1 MRNYTQ
7 HIAVAAIMFDLACLS
22 ATSAQA
28 ATVVQTEHWGTTE
41 QITAGDGSFAYPTA
55 SVTKTLDP
63 FNTAL
68 GTLDSVTI
76 NWSFGVAISG
86 IAGEGASVNIGM
98 SPNGWVNSTN
108 FGGVGNAGYYASL
121 SQGAFSGATT
131 TPFYFEQ
138 YFTAAN
144 AGVTCNPAFWPI
156 VSGASSFQAK
166 LGPFEGALQNG
177 GYANYYRLTSGTVT
191 TSIDLVATYTYSA
204 IPTPGAAALIGLAGA
219 FMSRRRRN

>member
-41 QITAGDGSFAYPTA
+41 QITAGDGSFDYPTA

-86 IAGEGASVNIGM
+86 IAGENASVNMGM
-98 SPNGWVNSTN
+98 NPNGWVNSTI
-108 FGGVGNAGYYASL
+108 FGGVGSAGYYANL

-131 TPFYFEQ
+131 TTFYGEQ

-156 VSGASSFQAK
+156 VSGAST
-166 LGPFEGALQNG
+166 FEARLDGGL
-177 GYANYYRLTSGTVT
+177 GYATYYSLTSGTVT
-191 TSIDLVATYTYSA
+191 RTIDLVATYTYA
-204 IPTPGAAALIGLAGA
+204 AVPAPGAAALIGLAGMVA
-219 FMSRRRRN
+219 TRRRRN

>member
-131 TPFYFEQ
+131 TTFYLEQ

-166 LGPFEGALQNG
+166 LSFEGNG
-177 GYANYYRLTSGTVT
+177 AYANYSSLTSGTVT

>member
-7 HIAVAAIMFDLACLS
+7 HIAVAAIMFNLACLS

-28 ATVVQTEHWGTTE
+28 ATVVQTGHWDTSE
-41 QITAGDGSFAYPTA
+41 QLTPGSGSFSFSTT
-55 SVTKTLDP
+55 SLNKTLDP

-76 NWSFGVAISG
+76 HWSFGVAISG

-131 TPFYFEQ
+131 TTSYFEQ

-166 LGPFEGALQNG
+166 LGPFEGGLQNG
-177 GYANYYRLTSGTVT
+177 GYANYYSLTSGTVT

>member
-28 ATVVQTEHWGTTE
+28 ATVVQTGHWDTSE
-41 QITAGDGSFAYPTA
+41 QLTPGSGSFSFSTT
-55 SVTKTLDP
+55 SLNKTLDP

-68 GTLDSVTI
+68 GTLERVTI
-76 NWSFGVAISG
+76 VWSFGLTISG
-86 IAGEGASVNIGM
+86 IAGENASVYM
-98 SPNGWVNSTN
+98 QLAPTGWVNTTHFATLGHAVISLQPLPGTFQSSSTVN
-108 FGGVGNAGYYASL
+108 YGDSMN
-121 SQGAFSGATT
+121 
-131 TPFYFEQ
+131 
-138 YFTAAN
+138 FTAAN

-166 LGPFEGALQNG
+166 LGPFEGGMQNG

>member
-41 QITAGDGSFAYPTA
+41 QITAGNGSFAYPSA
-55 SVTKTLDP
+55 SITKTLDP

-86 IAGEGASVNIGM
+86 IAVEGASVNMGM
-98 SPNGWVNSTN
+98 GPSGWIDSIS
-108 FGGVGNAGYYASL
+108 FGTVGNTSVALTPSPGV
-121 SQGAFSGATT
+121 FSAATT
-131 TPFYFEQ
+131 TNYFSPM

-144 AGVTCNPAFWPI
+144 AGFTCNPAFWPI
-156 VSGASSFQAK
+156 VSGASTFQAR
-166 LGPFEGALQNG
+166 LQDGFNGTPG
-177 GYANYYRLTSGTVT
+177 GYATYYSLTSGTIT